1 MSKVYITQ
9 ESRFD
14 FRGAEEYGEIV
25 FLSQDRRD
33 DFYNIANSGHNKRLL
48 AHLAFGLREFDQDN
62 DWLVLAGSPY
72 VSMAVFWLLGRKG
85 VSRVNILRWDNRDL
99 MYIPLTLTVET
110 KDEQSQAEGDSA
122 ATGRGRG

>member
-14 FRGAEEYGEIV
+14 FRGAEEYGEVV

-33 DFYNIANSGHNKRLL
+33 DFYNIANSSHNKRLL
-48 AHLAFGLREFDQDN
+48 SHLTFGLREFNQDE
-62 DWLVLAGSPY
+62 DWIVLVGSPY
-72 VSMAVFWLLGRKG
+72 VSAAVFWILGRKG

-99 MYIPLTLTVET
+99 VYIPLTLNLET
-110 KDEQSQAEGDSA
+110 KDEQKTDESPT
-122 ATGRGRG
+122 ATGG